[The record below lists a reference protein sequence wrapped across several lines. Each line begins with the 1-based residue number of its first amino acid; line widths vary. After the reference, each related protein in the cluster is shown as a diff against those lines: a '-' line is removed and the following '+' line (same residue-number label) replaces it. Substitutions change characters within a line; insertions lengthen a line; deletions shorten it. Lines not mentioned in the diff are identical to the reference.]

1 MREEGAVI
9 ALSPSLRRAVLAHDV
24 EAVKVELRK
33 QLEQHPSLVS
43 VRVALPDG
51 QELVSVDRGRPLDPE
66 HENQL
71 DVTRPLGDAQEGDDA
86 PELQLVFAA
95 DKARFDELSEMG
107 QFIDEATKAGVVVAT
122 GALQP
127 TGTRLR
133 LSSGAFTVTDGPFIE
148 LKELTGGFAVIE
160 TQSLEE
166 AIEWSKRFR
175 KIVGDGE
182 SEIVRLF
189 GPSDFGAA

>member
-1 MREEGAVI
+1 M
-9 ALSPSLRRAVLAHDV
+9 
-24 EAVKVELRK
+24 
-33 QLEQHPSLVS
+33 QFLVYDPN
-43 VRVALPDG
+43 PD
-51 QELVSVDRGRPLDPE
+51 PNAAP
-66 HENQL
+66 
-71 DVTRPLGDAQEGDDA
+71 PA
-86 PELQLVFAA
+86 PEMMA
-95 DKARFDELSEMG
+95 EMG
-107 QFIDEATKAGVVVAT
+107 QFIAEATKAGVVVAT

-133 LSSGAFTVTDGPFIE
+133 LSGGAFTVTDGPFIE

-166 AIEWSKRFR
+166 AVEWSKRFR

-189 GPSDFGAA
+189 GPDDFGPA